1 MAVNASKKVAEDSA
15 AYPEVEKI
23 LRKVKRQWFP
33 TTSVDES
40 VKKPEA
46 DLEHV
51 EWNVEKVKAPRV
63 WEEGIKG
70 KGTVIASIDTGV
82 EWEHPALKENYRG
95 YQSETEEVDHSYSWF
110 DATNEEAEP
119 YDDQGHGTHTVGTM
133 VGSEPDD
140 TEQIGV
146 APDASWIAVKAFE
159 DEGATDEEL
168 LAAAEWILAPTDEDG
183 NTRLEMA
190 PDIVNNSWGGGPGLD
205 EWYRDVVKEW
215 RHANILPVFA
225 AGNVDNDNPGG
236 PASVASPANYPESF
250 AVGATDITDKLA
262 SFSLLGPSP
271 YDEIKPDIVAPGQA
285 IRSSI
290 PGDEYAE
297 NHGTSMAAPAVSGV
311 ASLMTSIDQTIS
323 VDELEDMLT
332 STAIPLTDDEY
343 DESPNNGYCHGSVD
357 ALNAVSSVDV
367 GVGALEGVVED
378 TRGDPLDA
386 TITLQEQDRSVNTNT
401 SDGSYSL
408 HYAA

>member
-1 MAVNASKKVAEDSA
+1 EIQANQHAAAVTELKEMAMNEQQDVVAYLEESDQVKDYHTYFIVNGMAVTASKKVAEDIA
-15 AYPEVEKI
+15 AYPEVKKI
-23 LRKVKRQWFP
+23 LPNEKRQLFP
-33 TTSVDES
+33 TTTFDES

-82 EWEHPALKENYRG
+82 EWKHPALKENYRG

-159 DEGATDEEL
+159 DEGATDEDL

-190 PDIVNNSWGGGPGLD
+190 RDIVNNSWGGGPGLD

-250 AVGATDITDKLA
+250 AVGATDIIDKLA

-285 IRSSI
+285 IRASS
-290 PGDEYAE
+290 
-297 NHGTSMAAPAVSGV
+297 
-311 ASLMTSIDQTIS
+311 
-323 VDELEDMLT
+323 
-332 STAIPLTDDEY
+332 
-343 DESPNNGYCHGSVD
+343 
-357 ALNAVSSVDV
+357 
-367 GVGALEGVVED
+367 
-378 TRGDPLDA
+378 
-386 TITLQEQDRSVNTNT
+386 
-401 SDGSYSL
+401 
-408 HYAA
+408 